1 MTRTPLLLAPLA
13 LLAASL
19 GGCNHPLPP
28 AMTLSTAIAAPAPG
42 SASVIFARPKTSCD
56 TTGYTVVVDEQG
68 RFVANVAPGTQVAA
82 SVTPG
87 THAFF
92 GWSNVDQRIGSNP
105 AFNPVAATR
114 VEASP
119 SEPSY
124 VLDDHEPGFNC
135 LDWAI
140 VDLHVADLHGSDSD
154 ELRTYLITPCRRRPI
169 LARGQRSLEA
179 RPARLRA
186 IGPRRAQAHLPR
198 RGGGARASRKGGA
211 RRRCA
216 LGRRVGQA
224 LGAALGRN
232 GVQGTQPSR
241 GCGRPRLGSRR
252 ADHVT
257 EVRHGRRS
265 LPEARVYERGARG
278 GRSGSPGADGHR
290 TS

>member
-124 VLDDHEPGFNC
+124 VLLTISKPGFNC

-154 ELRTYLITPCRRRPI
+154 ELRDVLDHTVPTEAN

-186 IGPRRAQAHLPR
+186 YL
-198 RGGGARASRKGGA
+198 
-211 RRRCA
+211 A
-216 LGRRVGQA
+216 LGERK
-224 LGAALGRN
+224 LTFLDEAAARE
-232 GVQGTQPSR
+232 
-241 GCGRPRLGSRR
+241 R
-252 ADHVT
+252 AAKA
-257 EVRHGRRS
+257 
-265 LPEARVYERGARG
+265 ARVEGAP
-278 GRSGSPGADGHR
+278 SEDE
-290 TS
+290 